1 MLDVT
6 SISAIVAAC
15 SVAAGVIYYSFNIR
29 HQKKMRETDLVV
41 RLYSIFG
48 SREFQEALMKTMTLE
63 FEDFNDFRK
72 KYASSFDYA
81 ETPEFIANEMVSVLF
96 EGIGVLLYRKLVGIE
111 LLDDLFTGPIKS
123 TWKKMKP
130 LVQGYRKTM
139 YPQAYEW
146 FEYLFNET
154 QKREQTLPA
163 QQ

>member
-1 MLDVT
+1 MLDIP

-15 SVAAGVIYYSFNIR
+15 SVVAGVIHYSFNIR

-41 RLYSIFG
+41 KLYSIFG

-63 FEDFNDFRK
+63 IEDFNFRK

-81 ETPEFIANEMVSVLF
+81 ETPEFVANEMVSVLF
-96 EGIGVLLYRKLVGIE
+96 EGIGVLLHRKLVGIE
-111 LLDDLFTGPIKS
+111 LVDDLFTGPIKS
-123 TWKKMKP
+123 TWEKMKP
-130 LVQGYRKTM
+130 LVRGYRQTM

-154 QKREQTLPA
+154 QKREQTLQA